1 MDRRAFLGR
10 AASVSLVLAFAPE
23 SVLERPRRVPV
34 ALVTADLE
42 SSVVAVDVASGRVR
56 ARIATEAG
64 PRSIERV
71 GSRALVAHTD
81 SGRISIL
88 DAPSLEV
95 RSVVGGFGEPRYTA
109 AAPDGRHAYVTDS
122 GRGDVAVV
130 DTATGRVL
138 RRVEVGGPARHVS
151 LDRSGT
157 HLWVSLGSK
166 AERLA
171 LLDAARPERPR
182 LAGHIRPPFL
192 AHDVGFAPGGR
203 TAWVTSGD
211 RGALAV
217 YDVSTGR
224 IRHRLS
230 AGAPPQHVTFLDGS
244 AYVTSGEDG
253 TLRIHTLDGR
263 RAGRIAVPK
272 GSYNVQQGEGVV
284 VTPSLDRG
292 TLCILDK
299 DGTLRHRLRPAR
311 SSHDAC
317 VVLV

>member
-1 MDRRAFLGR
+1 VDRREFLAR
-10 AASVSLVLAFAPE
+10 AASLSAVVAFAPE
-23 SVLERPRRVPV
+23 SLFERPGRVSV

-42 SSVVAVDVASGRVR
+42 SSVVAVNVATGRVR
-56 ARIATEAG
+56 ARIDTEAG

-71 GSRALVAHTD
+71 GSRALVAHTEH
-81 SGRISIL
+81 GRISIL

-95 RSVVGGFGEPRYTA
+95 RSVVRGFGEPRYTA

-151 LDRSGT
+151 LDASGT

-166 AERLA
+166 AKRLA
-171 LLDAARPERPR
+171 LLDVSRPERPR

-211 RGALAV
+211 RGTLAV
-217 YDVSTGR
+217 YDLATRR

-253 TLRIHTLDGR
+253 TLRIHALDGR
-263 RAGRIAVPK
+263 RTGRIAVPK

-292 TLCILDK
+292 TLCILDP